1 MATNFKRLIPLL
13 NRIVVRKIE
22 PETKTKSGI
31 ILQKPQANNY
41 GVVVETGP
49 GLTNEN
55 GVKIP
60 INVKSGETVL
70 LPEYGGTKVKIGE
83 EELLVYRDSDI
94 IAKLE

>member
-1 MATNFKRLIPLL
+1 M
-13 NRIVVRKIE
+13 
-22 PETKTKSGI
+22 
-31 ILQKPQANNY
+31 
-41 GVVVETGP
+41 VVETGP